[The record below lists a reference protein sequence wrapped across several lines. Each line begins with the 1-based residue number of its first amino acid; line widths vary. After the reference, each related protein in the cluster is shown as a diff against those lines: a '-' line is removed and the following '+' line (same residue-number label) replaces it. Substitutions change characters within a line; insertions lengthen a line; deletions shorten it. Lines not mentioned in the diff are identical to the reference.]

1 MRGFL
6 IVCLLSSISILI
18 FELLYIVCKKFK
30 KQIYILFIKYILT
43 FNQMLKKQTLHCNFT
58 MNDPGVEQLKLK
70 LRKEI
75 VTM

>member
-1 MRGFL
+1 
-6 IVCLLSSISILI
+6 
-18 FELLYIVCKKFK
+18 
-30 KQIYILFIKYILT
+30 
-43 FNQMLKKQTLHCNFT
+43 MLKKQTLHCNFT